1 MLLDFLKIEGT
12 FQNIYLHHSKQVF
25 DSGLQLKLLQEYIM
39 IPLDIFHKTMQ
50 NKSIETPLEAWLTF
64 LSDDRPDKIVELIT
78 KFPFFKA
85 MYETLYQMCQN
96 VERVMEMFSEE
107 LRILDRNT
115 VKYMIEEQQ
124 QEIDSLKA
132 LNEEKDARIEDLNSQ
147 LDALK
152 KELDSI
158 KSK

>member
-1 MLLDFLKIEGT
+1 
-12 FQNIYLHHSKQVF
+12 
-25 DSGLQLKLLQEYIM
+25 
-39 IPLDIFHKTMQ
+39 
-50 NKSIETPLEAWLTF
+50 
-64 LSDDRPDKIVELIT
+64 
-78 KFPFFKA
+78 
-85 MYETLYQMCQN
+85 
-96 VERVMEMFSEE
+96 
-107 LRILDRNT
+107 
-115 VKYMIEEQQ
+115 MIEEQQ